1 MHRNFLITIFF
12 IILASC
18 SSDNNQVSR
27 LSELVKPS
35 FNLSTGIIDCK
46 LKSDNS
52 LIDLESFLSRIS
64 ISKLIDLDSNN
75 NISVLFPD
83 GSDYVDSFLIQVSLN
98 SSKEVNSIYTKF
110 IDAGLD
116 NIANCRQD
124 FKSRN
129 LSVIFNSLD
138 QVNSSDYVI
147 TEVLNCSYN
156 ESYNFGTFLIAID
169 RLIQQINFFNP
180 NYRIDYIDVNDSDNF
195 IWINRFEKSYY
206 EDVLPEIW
214 VQNIND
220 SKEIQDEFREN
231 ATCEASKKYKEFN
244 IG

>member
-1 MHRNFLITIFF
+1 MGRELSFIISSLIKWGIFF
-12 IILASC
+12 GVLY
-18 SSDNNQVSR
+18 
-27 LSELVKPS
+27 
-35 FNLSTGIIDCK
+35 
-46 LKSDNS
+46 
-52 LIDLESFLSRIS
+52 LIF
-64 ISKLIDLDSNN
+64 
-75 NISVLFPD
+75 
-83 GSDYVDSFLIQVSLN
+83 
-98 SSKEVNSIYTKF
+98 T
-110 IDAGLD
+110 
-116 NIANCRQD
+116 
-124 FKSRN
+124 
-129 LSVIFNSLD
+129 
-138 QVNSSDYVI
+138 
-147 TEVLNCSYN
+147 
-156 ESYNFGTFLIAID
+156 NFGTFLIAID